1 MNIGLYQGAA
11 SLSALERWQEVI
23 SQNISAAS
31 VPGFKK
37 TEATF
42 ESALG
47 GAISEKGS
55 RAVMPSAVMRIN
67 MQPGELRTT
76 GNEFD
81 FAIQGGGFFQIQR
94 PGGQTGYTRDGEFH
108 VNPERTL
115 VNKLGFPV
123 LGDDGPITLKPGG
136 GRVSITAEGDIVQGD
151 TVVGKIAV
159 SEFADPSTLQRIGPG
174 LLAPASGNVRPTA
187 VERPAVLSG
196 TLESG
201 NVSALQEMVN
211 LVELS
216 RAYEASQRVM
226 MADDESADK
235 AIQALGNPTS

>member
-11 SLSALERWQEVI
+11 SLSALERWQEII
-23 SQNISAAS
+23 SQNISASS

-37 TEATF
+37 TEASF
-42 ESALG
+42 ESVFG
-47 GAISEKGS
+47 GAMQDSSG
-55 RAVMPSAVMRIN
+55 AMPSAVMRLN
-67 MQPGELRTT
+67 MQPGELRAT

-94 PGGQTGYTRDGEFH
+94 PSGGTGYTRDGEFH
-108 VNPERTL
+108 VNRERTL
-115 VNKLGFPV
+115 VNKLGYPV
-123 LGDDGPITLKPGG
+123 LGEDGAITFKPGG

-151 TVVGKIAV
+151 TRVGKIAV
-159 SEFADPSTLQRIGPG
+159 SEFADPSALQRIGDG
-174 LLAPASGNVRPTA
+174 LLAPSGNVRPAA
-187 VERPAVLSG
+187 VERPAVLTG